1 LTHLYLDIEKNRL
14 EEIDEL
20 IKNVQV
26 VGDEI
31 YQIETNIEIE
41 KLKKK
46 TCSDET
52 KNSLEVL
59 SESKYIYLKKLIF
72 EL

>member
-1 LTHLYLDIEKNRL
+1 MTHLYLDIEKNRL

>member
-1 LTHLYLDIEKNRL
+1 MTHLYLDIEKNRL

-59 SESKYIYLKKLIF
+59 SESKYIY
-72 EL
+72 

>member
-59 SESKYIYLKKLIF
+59 SESKYIY
-72 EL
+72 

>member
-1 LTHLYLDIEKNRL
+1 MTRLYLDIEKNRL

-59 SESKYIYLKKLIF
+59 SESKYIY
-72 EL
+72 

>member
-1 LTHLYLDIEKNRL
+1 MEKNRL

-20 IKNVQV
+20 IKSVQIV
-26 VGDEI
+26 SDEI

-59 SESKYIYLKKLIF
+59 SESKHI
-72 EL
+72 